1 MGGLFQPI
9 FFARSTLVVW
19 RRSPA
24 DGLFTHRTTGLGGA
38 PGGMARGRDFCV
50 VTKARVG
57 KVLSDSGFGSKA
69 QGAGRTPAAGNSP
82 VADALAAPAR
92 MGWQDAIGS
101 TVAGLG
107 YELVD
112 VERAQ
117 RGLLRI
123 TIDRIPGGVY
133 RTSRGPDAVVDSNQF
148 VTVEDCEQVTRQ
160 LQYALEV
167 EGLDYARLEV
177 SSPGLDRPLKR
188 EADYQRFTGLQISI
202 TLKQPFE
209 KRKNWQGVLTA
220 GESGA
225 WSLVFKVGKTEQ
237 VLGFTLQ
244 EVREARLVP
253 VVNFK
258 GRQSKLGNDADTG
271 GSDQAAAR
279 AAGADKAAANP
290 APEVDGG

>member
-1 MGGLFQPI
+1 M
-9 FFARSTLVVW
+9 
-19 RRSPA
+19 
-24 DGLFTHRTTGLGGA
+24 
-38 PGGMARGRDFCV
+38 

-57 KVLSDSGFGSKA
+57 TVLSDSGFGNKA
-69 QGAGRTPAAGNSP
+69 HSAGRTPAAGNEP
-82 VADALAAPAR
+82 AADGVVVPAKV
-92 MGWQDAIGS
+92 GWQEAIAA

-123 TIDRIPGGVY
+123 TIDRIPGHVY
-133 RTSRGPDAVVDSNQF
+133 RTGRGPDAVVDSNEF

-188 EADYQRFTGLQISI
+188 EADYQRFVGLQISV
-202 TLKQPFE
+202 TLKTPFE
-209 KRKNWQGVLTA
+209 KRKNWQGVLTPA
-220 GESGA
+220 EGGG

-258 GRQSKLGNDADTG
+258 GRPSKLGNDADVG
-271 GSDQAAAR
+271 GANEAAA
-279 AAGADKAAANP
+279 KP